1 MQRNHLHL
9 LNFYSSTYYFYF
21 ITPFHLRSIVCPL
34 QGIFLRLFCVFCNCV
49 ALGLCILLYSMWRN
63 LSKNIIRIHIH
74 ILWMTF
80 EWGKSEKK
88 WQRFKLLHSAH
99 FRKISWIMM
108 STFSRACFFSCLKS
122 SLLSPCNKNC
132 MHSFCCMLFI
142 SVALYLFCG
151 IFVYFF
157 VFECII
163 MFDFSHPDLW
173 WFFEDFRYN
182 CLFSQCGIVSANLK
196 TCICDSFNSINI
208 IVRWLFQIPFVPL
221 TISAHTHTHKHTQR
235 TH

>member
-34 QGIFLRLFCVFCNCV
+34 QGIFCVSSVSFAIV
-49 ALGLCILLYSMWRN
+49 SLWDSAFYCIRCDVISAKT
-63 LSKNIIRIHIH
+63 LSEF
-74 ILWMTF
+74 TYTSS
-80 EWGKSEKK
+80 EWHSSEKK
-88 WQRFKLLHSAH
+88 EKKMA
-99 FRKISWIMM
+99 KIQIVAFG
-108 STFSRACFFSCLKS
+108 TFSKDIMNYDEHFFSCML
-122 SLLSPCNKNC
+122 SLLSPTNKNC

-182 CLFSQCGIVSANLK
+182 CLFSQCWIVSANLK
-196 TCICDSFNSINI
+196 TCICDSFNSININI

-221 TISAHTHTHKHTQR
+221 TISAHTHKHTQR